1 MKPDPKPYLSKQ
13 GIEANI
19 AHFEALVQNSHEE
32 WQKHIT
38 ELQFWLDELQR
49 TSDSVSL

>member
-1 MKPDPKPYLSKQ
+1 MKPDPKPQLGPA

-19 AHFEALVQNSHEE
+19 AHYEALVQNSHED

-38 ELQFWLDELQR
+38 QLQFWLDELQR
-49 TSDSVSL
+49 TSDSVAL